1 MSDPLFL
8 RHRQHETSVMFAA
21 SQLQGSRET
30 QEDYFVNFNDECFVV
45 TDGVGGMPHGE
56 VASQLA
62 GDTAAWAYRHVRQRR
77 TYWLDKKLFLK
88 RIFRSTNITL
98 WQKQREPGFEDGM
111 GTTMLVCII
120 SDRRFYIGN
129 VGDSAAFLFH
139 NGEITKLTHEDRD
152 NEGKLTKVVGTTR
165 YGLAPSIVSGDF
177 LAGDS
182 MILVTDGVARVM
194 DSKECS
200 GFFEGVIKSA
210 SDLSNAAVGILRFAE
225 SQNVADNMTVCLI
238 KRVGPSLT

>member
-1 MSDPLFL
+1 MRDSLFL
-8 RHRQHETSVMFAA
+8 HQRPPQDSIIFAA
-21 SQLQGSRET
+21 SQLQGTREK

-56 VASQLA
+56 VASELA
-62 GDTAAWAYRHVRQRR
+62 GDTAIWAYRHVRQRR

-98 WQKQREPGFEDGM
+98 WQKQREPEFEEGM

-139 NGEITKLTHEDRD
+139 NGEITKITHDDKD
-152 NEGKLTKVVGTTR
+152 NEGKLTKVVGVTR
-165 YGLAPSIVSGDF
+165 YGMDPSIVSGDF

-182 MILVTDGVARVM
+182 MILVTDGVASAM
-194 DSKECS
+194 DTTKCMTLLEQI
-200 GFFEGVIKSA
+200 EQSA
-210 SDLSNAAVGILRFAE
+210 TELASTAVTMLNCAQDQGTT
-225 SQNVADNMTVCLI
+225 DNMTVCLI
-238 KRVGPSLT
+238 KRVGQSLT